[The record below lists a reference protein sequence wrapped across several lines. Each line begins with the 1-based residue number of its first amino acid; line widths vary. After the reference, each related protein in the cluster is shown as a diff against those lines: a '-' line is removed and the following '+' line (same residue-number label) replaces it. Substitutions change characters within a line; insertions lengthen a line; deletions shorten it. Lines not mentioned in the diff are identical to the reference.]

1 MQLTA
6 FQIFKYRNIEDSGL
20 VKLADRLTCIVGKNQ
35 SGKTNLLKALQKLNP
50 HDKTIKYDLRS
61 DWPRGGRRTKDET
74 QVVCEGHLDLKA
86 ERRELASLTE
96 SAIPP
101 TKTVVTKNYLGQC
114 TVEFPDH
121 PEVFPNRVHPNDVDR
136 ICAQLTVPD
145 GAVGD
150 AFSCALGECMEE
162 AKLCAH
168 QGRFAE
174 LAKLAGPHREKLE
187 RAGSADHLRNQ
198 NEEQF
203 LSRYVNLLGRISTE
217 LAALPTMQLKARE
230 CIIKHLPTFIYMDD
244 YRSVEGT
251 AHLDQVLQRINE
263 PMPQDE
269 TLLVIF
275 KLAGLDL
282 KKLSEQGNSYD
293 PGTIRERQYDLQDA
307 GQMLTSAVAGR
318 WAQNAYKVQF
328 RADGQRFFTEI
339 EELDKNIGMLPLEEQ
354 SRGFKWFFSFDLR
367 FMHDSDRTFAECVLL
382 LDEPG
387 MHLHPG
393 GQDDLLRRFDAYARE
408 NTLIYT
414 THLPFLVDVRD
425 PNRIHVMKE
434 REDRSATVSNDLAA
448 SGPDEK
454 LTLQAALGMKASQ
467 QELVAHKNLVVAGSD
482 ELFILTALS
491 SLLERSDRPGLAD
504 DIAIIAAGSASAIV
518 YRATFMVGQGLEVVA
533 LFDSDDE
540 GRAQEAA
547 LRTKWLPHFKDTH
560 SFPLLLAAAL
570 EQTGDVSIE
579 DLLSERHY
587 LRKVHEVHATALTR
601 AGVKSVAPEG
611 TGTLV
616 ARVARGFAN
625 AGVEF
630 NREAV
635 AKLIRKEMQELRRMP
650 YLSDIGRE
658 TAEKA
663 ERLFAFINSR
673 FLGEVAMPWNPQAEL
688 LQSGQLGNAESRPSQ

>member
-35 SGKTNLLKALQKLNP
+35 SGKTNLLQALQKLNP

-74 QVVCEGHLDLKA
+74 QVVCKAHFDLKA
-86 ERRELASLTE
+86 ERRELAGLTE

-101 TKTVVTKNYLGQC
+101 TKAVVTKNYAGEY

-121 PEVFPNRVHPNDVDR
+121 PDLFQNRVHPNDVDR
-136 ICAQLTVPD
+136 ICAELTVPD
-145 GAVGD
+145 AAVGD
-150 AFSCALGECMEE
+150 AFSCALGECIEE
-162 AKLCAH
+162 AKRSAH

-174 LAKLAGPHREKLE
+174 LAMLAGPHREKLE
-187 RAGSADHLRNQ
+187 RAGSADHLRHQ
-198 NEEQF
+198 KEEQF

-217 LAALPTMQLKARE
+217 LAELPTMQTRAHE
-230 CIIKHLPTFIYMDD
+230 CIIKNLPTFIYMDD
-244 YRSVEGT
+244 YRSLEGT
-251 AHLDQVLQRINE
+251 AHLDQVLQRTNE
-263 PMPQDE
+263 PTPQDE

-318 WAQNAYKVQF
+318 WAQNPYKVHF
-328 RADGQRFFTEI
+328 HADGQRFFTEI

-367 FMHDSDRTFAECVLL
+367 FMHDSGGTFAGCVLL

-393 GQDDLLRRFDAYARE
+393 SQDDLLRRFDAYARK

-414 THLPFLVDVRD
+414 THLPFLVDIRE
-425 PNRIHVMKE
+425 PSRIHVMKE
-434 REDRSATVSNDLAA
+434 REDMSASVSDDLAA

-454 LTLQAALGMKASQ
+454 LTLQAALGMKAFQ
-467 QELVAHKNLVVAGSD
+467 RELVADKNLVVAGAD

-491 SLLERSDRPGLAD
+491 SLLERSGRPGLAD
-504 DIAIIAAGSASAIV
+504 DVAIVAAGSASGIV

-540 GRAQEAA
+540 GREQETA
-547 LRTKWLPHFKDTH
+547 LRTKWLTHYKNTH
-560 SFPLLLAAAL
+560 SSTALLGDAL
-570 EQTGDVSIE
+570 GQSGDVGIE
-579 DLLSERHY
+579 DLLSEKNY
-587 LRKVHEVHATALTR
+587 LRKAHEFHATALTR
-601 AGVKSVAPEG
+601 AGVKSVAPVG
-611 TGTLV
+611 SGTLV

-625 AGVEF
+625 AGVAF
-630 NREAV
+630 NHEAV
-635 AKLIRKEMQELRRMP
+635 SKMIRKELQELRKMP

-658 TAEKA
+658 TADKA
-663 ERLFAFINSR
+663 ERRFGFLNSR
-673 FLGEVAMPWNPQAEL
+673 FSA
-688 LQSGQLGNAESRPSQ
+688 

>member
-6 FQIFKYRNIEDSGL
+6 LRIFKYRNIEDSGL
-20 VKLADRLTCIVGKNQ
+20 IKLADHLTCMVGKNQ
-35 SGKTNLLKALQKLNP
+35 SGKTNLLRGLQKFNP
-50 HDKTIKYDLRS
+50 HDKSVKYDARS
-61 DWPRGGRRTKDET
+61 DWPRGGRRAKDDT
-74 QVVCEGHLDLKA
+74 QVVCEAHFDLDA
-86 ERRELASLTE
+86 EQDELAGLTD
-96 SAIPP
+96 SAMRMP
-101 TKTVVTKNYLGQC
+101 KAVVTKNYAGQY

-121 PEVFPNRVHPNDVDR
+121 TDFFPNRVHQNDVDQ
-136 ICAQLTVPD
+136 ICAKLAVPSTP
-145 GAVGD
+145 VSE
-150 AFSCALGECMEE
+150 AFFRASGECITE
-162 AKLCAH
+162 AKQTAH
-168 QGRFAE
+168 QGRFAD
-174 LAKLAGPHREKLE
+174 LAMLAGPHREKLE
-187 RAGSADHLRNQ
+187 RAGSTDHPQNQ
-198 NEEQF
+198 NEAQF
-203 LSRYVNLLGRISTE
+203 LSGYINLLGQISNE
-217 LAALPTMQLKARE
+217 LAALPTMQRKAHE
-230 CIIKHLPTFIYMDD
+230 CIIRHLPTFIYMDEH
-244 YRSVEGT
+244 RSFEGT
-251 AHLDQVLQRINE
+251 AHLDQVLQRIKQ
-263 PMPQDE
+263 PTPQDE
-269 TLLVIF
+269 TLLMIF
-275 KLAGLDL
+275 QLAGLDV
-282 KKLSEQGNSYD
+282 KKLIDQGNSQD

-307 GQMLTSAVAGR
+307 GQILTSAIADR
-318 WAQNAYKVQF
+318 WAQSPYKVQF

-339 EELDKNIGMLPLEEQ
+339 EELDRNIGMLPLEEQ
-354 SRGFKWFFSFDLR
+354 SRGFQWFFSFDLR
-367 FMHDSDRTFAECVLL
+367 FMHDSGGTFAGCVLL

-414 THLPFLVDVRD
+414 THLQFLVDIRE
-425 PNRIHVMKE
+425 PSRIHVMKE
-434 REDRSATVSNDLAA
+434 REDRSATVSNDLAS

-467 QELVAHKNLVVAGSD
+467 QELLAHKNLVVAGSD

-504 DIAIIAAGSASAIV
+504 DIAIIAAGGASAIV

-560 SFPLLLAAAL
+560 SSTVLLGAAL
-570 EQTGDVSIE
+570 EQAGDVGIE

-587 LRKVHEVHATALTR
+587 LRKVHEVHATALAR

-635 AKLIRKEMQELRRMP
+635 AKLIRKELQELRKMP
-650 YLSDIGRE
+650 FLSDVGRE
-658 TAEKA
+658 TADKA

-673 FLGEVAMPWNPQAEL
+673 FSA
-688 LQSGQLGNAESRPSQ
+688 

>member
-6 FQIFKYRNIEDSGL
+6 FRIFKYRNIEDSGL

-50 HDKTIKYDLRS
+50 LDKSVKYDVRS

-74 QVVCEGHLDLKA
+74 QVVCEAHFDLDA
-86 ERRELASLTE
+86 EQDELAGLTD
-96 SAIPP
+96 SAMRMP
-101 TKTVVTKNYLGQC
+101 KAVVTKNYAGQYA
-114 TVEFPDH
+114 VEFPDH
-121 PEVFPNRVHPNDVDR
+121 PDFFPNRVHRNDADQ
-136 ICAQLTVPD
+136 ICAKLAVPS
-145 GAVGD
+145 APVGE
-150 AFSCALGECMEE
+150 AFFRTSGDCIAE
-162 AKLCAH
+162 AKQTAH

-174 LAKLAGPHREKLE
+174 LAMLAGPHRERLE
-187 RAGSADHLRNQ
+187 RAGSADHPQNQ
-198 NEEQF
+198 NEAQF
-203 LSRYVNLLGRISTE
+203 LSGYVGLLGQISNE
-217 LAALPTMQLKARE
+217 LAALPTIERKAHA
-230 CIIKHLPTFIYMDD
+230 CIIRNLPTFTYMDEH
-244 YRSVEGT
+244 RSFGGT
-251 AHLDQVLQRINE
+251 AHLDQVLQRITQ
-263 PMPQDE
+263 PTPQDE
-269 TLLVIF
+269 TLLMIC
-275 KLAGLDL
+275 KLAGLDM
-282 KKLSEQGNSYD
+282 KKLIEQGNSND
-293 PGTIRERQYDLQDA
+293 PGAIRERQYDLQDA
-307 GQMLTSAVAGR
+307 GQCLTSAVADR
-318 WAQNAYKVQF
+318 WAQSPYKVQF

-339 EELDKNIGMLPLEEQ
+339 EERDKNIGMLPLEEQ
-354 SRGFKWFFSFDLR
+354 SRGFQWFFSFDLR
-367 FMHDSDRTFAECVLL
+367 FMHDSGGTFAGCVLL

-393 GQDDLLRRFDAYARE
+393 GQDDLLRRFDAYARD

-414 THLPFLVDVRD
+414 THLPFLVDIRE
-425 PNRIHVMKE
+425 PSRIHVMKE
-434 REDRSATVSNDLAA
+434 CEDKSATVSNDLAA
-448 SGPDEK
+448 SGPDAK

-467 QELVAHKNLVVAGSD
+467 QELAAHKNLVVAGSD

-547 LRTKWLPHFKDTH
+547 LRTKWLPHYKDTH
-560 SFPLLLAAAL
+560 SSTVLLGAAL
-570 EQTGDVSIE
+570 EQTGDVGIE

-587 LRKVHEVHATALTR
+587 LRKVHEVHATALAR
-601 AGVKSVAPEG
+601 ARVKAVAPGG

-635 AKLIRKEMQELRRMP
+635 AKLIRKELQELRKMP
-650 YLSDIGRE
+650 FLSDIGRE
-658 TAEKA
+658 TADKA
-663 ERLFAFINSR
+663 QRLFAFINSR
-673 FLGEVAMPWNPQAEL
+673 FSE
-688 LQSGQLGNAESRPSQ
+688 